1 MRRYSGRCGALQGYD
16 NTGFTRRLSKAL
28 TQKELTPGPHAHTD
42 EEPTIPTRFASTP
55 TVSSASV
62 EVERSRSVS
71 SLPRSGSVDLPRSPT
86 TVFRRQKSR
95 LPAEG
100 EAGKADILNVGEK
113 AGPSFYCKRLQC
125 TRPVCGARANLF
137 RRQGSTS

>member
-1 MRRYSGRCGALQGYD
+1 MRSNEEALGRCGALQGYD

-28 TQKELTPGPHAHTD
+28 TQKELNPGPPAHTD
-42 EEPTIPTRFASTP
+42 EEPAIPTRFASTP

-62 EVERSRSVS
+62 EVERSMSVS

-95 LPAEG
+95 LSAEG
-100 EAGKADILNVGEK
+100 EAGKEAGKADILNVGEK
-113 AGPSFYCKRLQC
+113 AGASFYCKRLRC
-125 TRPVCGARANLF
+125 TRPVSGA
-137 RRQGSTS
+137 